1 MDGYTKQKYHEAIDR
16 AVTKTTNDLIEN
28 GKIDKN
34 TTVGVNVEISF
45 LIGNLINR
53 LTIIL
58 SRIVR
63 IWLDIAYF
71 DCFNFHHLAPCLFDY
86 IHMAD

>member
-45 LIGNLINR
+45 LIGKYIQDFFTVNGVIEKKSKDENR
-53 LTIIL
+53 W
-58 SRIVR
+58 R
-63 IWLDIAYF
+63 
-71 DCFNFHHLAPCLFDY
+71 
-86 IHMAD
+86 

>member
-1 MDGYTKQKYHEAIDR
+1 MDGYTKKKYHEEIDR

-45 LIGNLINR
+45 LIGKYIQ
-53 LTIIL
+53 
-58 SRIVR
+58 
-63 IWLDIAYF
+63 
-71 DCFNFHHLAPCLFDY
+71 DCFTINGVVEKN
-86 IHMAD
+86 

>member
-16 AVTKTTNDLIEN
+16 AATKTTNDLIEN

-45 LIGNLINR
+45 LIGKYIQDYFTVNGVVEKKSKDENR
-53 LTIIL
+53 W
-58 SRIVR
+58 R
-63 IWLDIAYF
+63 
-71 DCFNFHHLAPCLFDY
+71 
-86 IHMAD
+86 

>member
-1 MDGYTKQKYHEAIDR
+1 MDGYTKKKYHEEIDR

-45 LIGNLINR
+45 LIGKYIQDYFTVNGVVEKKPKDENR
-53 LTIIL
+53 W
-58 SRIVR
+58 R
-63 IWLDIAYF
+63 
-71 DCFNFHHLAPCLFDY
+71 
-86 IHMAD
+86 

>member
-45 LIGNLINR
+45 LIGKYIQDYFTVNGVVEKKSKDENR
-53 LTIIL
+53 W
-58 SRIVR
+58 R
-63 IWLDIAYF
+63 
-71 DCFNFHHLAPCLFDY
+71 
-86 IHMAD
+86 